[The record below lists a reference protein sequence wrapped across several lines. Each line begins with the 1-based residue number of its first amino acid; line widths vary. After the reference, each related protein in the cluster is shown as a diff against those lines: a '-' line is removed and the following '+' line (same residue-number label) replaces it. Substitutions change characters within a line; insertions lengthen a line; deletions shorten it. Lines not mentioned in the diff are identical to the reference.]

1 MQLFGIELWEKSKK
15 DFLEK
20 ILKQVQDDVTSKK
33 PIWIATVN
41 PEFMVES
48 WRDKRFL
55 NILQNKT
62 SYNVIDGHGIIWAS
76 QISKQVDK
84 LTSRSGGVIFK
95 LKLFVEVFFGGKYR
109 EKLITG
115 VDLMQEL
122 CAMAEIEKIP
132 VYFLGGWEPEK
143 VAEYFQKKYKK
154 LEVAGYSKE
163 ATGKLVDPPTGE
175 AGKLTSKLILF
186 VALGMKKQEF
196 WIEDNW
202 EKLPA
207 GVVMGVGRS
216 FDYYAGSIKRAPVW
230 MRKMGLEWLF
240 SLVMDPRHRLARQ
253 LKNLPVFVWKVLKNN
268 NL

>member
-1 MQLFGIELWEKSKK
+1 MQLFGIELWDKPKK

-48 WRDKRFL
+48 WRDQRFL

-62 SYNVIDGHGIIWAS
+62 SYNVIDGHGVLWPLAIK
-76 QISKQVDK
+76 SKANFKFLNK
-84 LTSRSGGVIFK
+84 LAAFT
-95 LKLFVEVFFGGKYR
+95 EVFFGGKYR

-122 CAMAEIEKIP
+122 CAMAEREKIP

-163 ATGKLVDPPTGE
+163 ATGKLVD
-175 AGKLTSKLILF
+175 KLTSKLILF

-196 WIEDNW
+196 WIEENW
-202 EKLPA
+202 EKLPS

-240 SLVMDPRHRLARQ
+240 SALVDRNRALRQ
-253 LKNLPVFVWKVLKNN
+253 LKNLPVFVWKVLGNN
-268 NL
+268 SY

>member
-1 MQLFGIELWEKSKK
+1 MQLFGIELWDKPKK

-48 WRDKRFL
+48 WRDQRFL
-55 NILQNKT
+55 NILQKKT
-62 SYNVIDGHGIIWAS
+62 SYNVIDGHGVIWAS
-76 QISKQVDK
+76 QISKQGGFFLKIK
-84 LTSRSGGVIFK
+84 LLG
-95 LKLFVEVFFGGKYR
+95 EVFFGRKYR

-122 CAMAEIEKIP
+122 CAMAEREKIP

-163 ATGKLVDPPTGE
+163 ATGKLVD
-175 AGKLTSKLILF
+175 KLTSKLILF

-216 FDYYAGSIKRAPVW
+216 FDYYAGSIKRAPGW
-230 MRKMGLEWLF
+230 MRTIGLEWLF
-240 SLVMDPRHRLARQ
+240 SALVDRNRALRQ
-253 LKNLPVFVWKVLKNN
+253 LKNLPVFVWKVLGNN
-268 NL
+268 SY